1 LDRNSPRMGKVP
13 NGWRLTGVSTIDTIF
28 LRMLDGESALDRG
41 RKFRFLDH
49 TADLGILVYGRNLE
63 ELFGNAGEAFFD
75 IITDL
80 RRVRED
86 TEKTIRVESSSLED
100 LMVNWLGEL
109 LYLHDVDGLLFKSF
123 SIDELNDGKMK
134 ARARGEAFQ
143 EERHV
148 IKTEIKAV
156 TYHQLQVKEERGGW
170 MARIIFD
177 V

>member
-1 LDRNSPRMGKVP
+1 L
-13 NGWRLTGVSTIDTIF
+13 
-28 LRMLDGESALDRG
+28 ARG

-49 TADLGILVYGRNLE
+49 TADLGILVYGKDLR
-63 ELFGNAGEAFFD
+63 ELFTNAGEAFFT

-80 RRVRED
+80 QMVRES
-86 TEKTIRVESSSLED
+86 TERTIQIESSNLED

-123 SIDELNDGKMK
+123 SIDELRDGTMR
-134 ARARGEAFQ
+134 ARARGEVFQ

-156 TYHQLQVKEERGGW
+156 TYHQIQVKEERGRW
-170 MARIIFD
+170 RARIIFD
-177 V
+177 L

>member
-1 LDRNSPRMGKVP
+1 
-13 NGWRLTGVSTIDTIF
+13 
-28 LRMLDGESALDRG
+28 MLDGEDALGRG

-123 SIDELNDGKMK
+123 SIDELNGGKMK

>member
-1 LDRNSPRMGKVP
+1 MGK
-13 NGWRLTGVSTIDTIF
+13 GK
-28 LRMLDGESALDRG
+28 
-41 RKFRFLDH
+41 KFRLLDH

-86 TEKTIRVESSSLED
+86 TERIIRVESSSLED

-109 LYLHDVDGLLFKSF
+109 LYLYDVDGLLFKSF
-123 SIDELNDGKMK
+123 SIDELRGGTMK

-170 MARIIFD
+170 MARITFD

>member
-1 LDRNSPRMGKVP
+1 L
-13 NGWRLTGVSTIDTIF
+13 
-28 LRMLDGESALDRG
+28 SARK
-41 RKFRFLDH
+41 KFRVLDH
-49 TADLGILVYGRNLE
+49 TGDLGILVYGGNLE
-63 ELFGNAGEAFFD
+63 ELFANAGEAFFD

-80 RRVRED
+80 GRVRED
-86 TEKTIRVESSSLED
+86 KEKTIRVENSNLED

-123 SIDELNDGKMK
+123 SIDELLGGRLK

-156 TYHQLQVKEERGGW
+156 TYHQLQVQEERGRW